1 MKIRIIFT
9 FAILFILMSCT
20 ENKAQQADSPAVEFS
35 LTDCGGTYND
45 KPLPFGK
52 PIEEW
57 EKLFGKPTRKIYNAV
72 FIWDNLGVII
82 DNKATTKDDPYS
94 TDYEIRKHDQLHIFF
109 SNLESP
115 AGQKGKLKFAHNR
128 ISAEFLIDEYKKGN
142 PEALTKELEQ
152 EFKDN
157 AKMGGPEG
165 PDKYIYPYT
174 TYSKPILVDGAIIAP
189 GMSLKGLNKNRKEK
203 SLDIFSFRDNNL
215 DGINEWGDTDEAD
228 GEYWNNKIRP
238 LCGTHTLSVV
248 QFSDHE
254 LEFIKVE
261 YYDDKESDG
270 K

>member
-1 MKIRIIFT
+1 MRARTIFT
-9 FAILFILMSCT
+9 FVILFILMSCT
-20 ENKAQQADSPAVEFS
+20 ENKAQQADLSAVEFS
-35 LTDCGGTYND
+35 LTDCGGTYQG

-94 TDYEIRKHDQLHIFF
+94 PDYEIRKHDQLFIFY

-115 AGQKGKLKFAHNR
+115 AGQKGKLKLAHNR
-128 ISAEFLIDEYKKGN
+128 MSAEYLIDEYKKGN

-152 EFKDN
+152 EFRDN
-157 AKMGGPEG
+157 AKEGGREG
-165 PDKYIYPYT
+165 PDKYLYPYT
-174 TYSKPILVDGAIIAP
+174 TYSKAVLIDDALIAP
-189 GMSLKGLNKNRKEK
+189 GMSLKELNKNRTEK
-203 SLDIFSFRDNNL
+203 SLENFSFRDNNL
-215 DGINEWGDTDEAD
+215 DGVNEWGNTDEAD
-228 GEYWNNKIRP
+228 GEYWNNKTRP
-238 LCGTHTLSVV
+238 LCGTHTLSVA

-261 YYDDKESDG
+261 YYDDKEKG
-270 K
+270 Q

>member
-1 MKIRIIFT
+1 
-9 FAILFILMSCT
+9 MSCT
-20 ENKAQQADSPAVEFS
+20 ENKAQQADGSAVEFS

-57 EKLFGKPTRKIYNAV
+57 EKLFGKPTRKIFEAV

-82 DNKATTKDDPYS
+82 ENKATTQDDPYS
-94 TDYEIRKHDQLHIFF
+94 PDYEVRKHDQLYIFF

-128 ISAEFLIDEYKKGN
+128 MSAESLIDEYRKGN

-152 EFKDN
+152 EFRDN
-157 AKMGGPEG
+157 AKIGGIEG
-165 PDKYIYPYT
+165 PDKYLYPYT
-174 TYSKPILVDGAIIAP
+174 TYSKAILIDGAIIAP
-189 GMSLKGLNKNRKEK
+189 GMSLKELNKNRAAK
-203 SLDIFSFRDNNL
+203 SFEIFSFRDNNL
-215 DGINEWGDTDEAD
+215 DGINEWGNTDETD
-228 GEYWNNKIRP
+228 GEYWNNKTRP
-238 LCGTHTLSVV
+238 LCGTATLNVA

-261 YYDDKESDG
+261 YYDDKG
-270 K
+270 NGNK